1 MEDMWRYRDKPVP
14 LDFDLIQSDQ
24 FVLRGQVI
32 GAVDA
37 PADGVLRPANGD
49 SGVEGHLNGSVTS
62 RNGSSATPNSNAS
75 ADKPGHGLK
84 DQRSLSLRENL
95 TLFISRL
102 VSTLPLDCALML
114 SIQSSE
120 RLAARLRAGEEII
133 SFDKDDDDTLDF
145 VTAAANLRS
154 GSYGIPGKSR
164 WEVKGAR
171 PARPLSWQVHRH
183 IVYRNGREHH
193 TCNCN
198 NQRNYFG
205 FDRPA
210 GPAPVAFSFWFLE
223 ERSCTIQALRPSEL
237 H

>member
-24 FVLRGQVI
+24 FVLRGQVNS
-32 GAVDA
+32 AVNA
-37 PADGVLRPANGD
+37 PADGVLRPANGN
-49 SGVEGHLNGSVTS
+49 SGVEGHLNGVMS
-62 RNGSSATPNSNAS
+62 RNGSIANPTSTGS
-75 ADKPGHGLK
+75 ADKSGHGLK

-95 TLFISRL
+95 TLFVSRS
-102 VSTLPLDCALML
+102 VSTFPLDRVLML

-120 RLAARLRAGEEII
+120 RLAVRLRAGEEII

-154 GSYGIPGKSR
+154 GAYGIPGKSR

-171 PARPLSWQVHRH
+171 PARFLPWQVYRH
-183 IVYRNGREHH
+183 NMSRNGREHH

-198 NQRNYFG
+198 NQRNYFR
-205 FDRPA
+205 FDCTPGLAR
-210 GPAPVAFSFWFLE
+210 VACSFRFLAK
-223 ERSCTIQALRPSEL
+223 RSRTIQALRPSEL

>member
-14 LDFDLIQSDQ
+14 LNFDLIQSDQ

-32 GAVDA
+32 SAVNG
-37 PADGVLRPANGD
+37 PADGVLHPTNGD
-49 SGVEGHLNGSVTS
+49 SGVEGHLNGSATS
-62 RNGSSATPNSNAS
+62 RNGSSAAPTSKAS

-102 VSTLPLDCALML
+102 VSTLPFDCVLML

-120 RLAARLRAGEEII
+120 CLAARLRAGEETI

-154 GSYGIPGKSR
+154 GAYGIPGKSR
-164 WEVKGAR
+164 WEVKGAW
-171 PARPLSWQVHRH
+171 PA
-183 IVYRNGREHH
+183 
-193 TCNCN
+193 
-198 NQRNYFG
+198 
-205 FDRPA
+205 
-210 GPAPVAFSFWFLE
+210 
-223 ERSCTIQALRPSEL
+223 
-237 H
+237 